1 MGRAFCVESLMWITG
16 PCNFHHCYLVS
27 YNLYN
32 VYTMYKFLYLLHM
45 NGFWESLETFSEN
58 VLQKNFIINYIGTN
72 L

>member
-1 MGRAFCVESLMWITG
+1 
-16 PCNFHHCYLVS
+16 
-27 YNLYN
+27 
-32 VYTMYKFLYLLHM
+32 MYKFLYLLHM